1 MSRFDCAPTEGLE
14 TDSQQ
19 NMYYQEL
26 KSLLLELPEEFRGI
40 ITADMLVK
48 ASPMQFKTPT
58 LQAIQRAIK
67 QRQQAQ
73 QVQMQSQQNTEKL
86 TQGLTAVQIS
96 QAQENMADAREK
108 RSEIPLNRMKT
119 LAEAQKISAE
129 PLVALVKEEVRLQ
142 IAQDKQKQV
151 QNTNR

>member
-1 MSRFDCAPTEGLE
+1 
-14 TDSQQ
+14 SQQ

-26 KSLLLELPEEFRGI
+26 KSLLLELPDEFRGI

-58 LQAIQRAIK
+58 LQAIQRAI
-67 QRQQAQ
+67 QSRQQQQQAQ
-73 QVQMQSQQNTEKL
+73 AQSQQSADKL

-119 LAEAQKISAE
+119 LAQAQKLQADPIVS
-129 PLVALVKEEVRLQ
+129 LVKEEVRMQ

-151 QNTNR
+151 QNTGG